1 MNDYLKLLLK
11 LPSESLCD
19 RFNTNETNSD
29 DDVSIEEIINILKYR
44 FNIDFEEDINYITHD
59 INYQKSEA
67 DIFYVLFERIITLLD
82 DKISFKKVYSR
93 EIRYNILHRNY
104 KEKDNM
110 HTRLNEKENA
120 DKSYNFIIDHLEDHE
135 DSKSKI
141 QYIIT
146 NLYLIMLL
154 LNDSSYYNYSE
165 FERIYNYEETSELN
179 ANDNGSFTDKRG
191 KNFKIDAKILN
202 NHNDYK
208 RSFIYNLVADER
220 VIQYS
225 GKYFTQL
232 CDDLRKKYSNAFED
246 DDDND
251 DDNDSYKKIE
261 ELLKQDKEDE
271 AYKEQDLITQSDDT
285 NSQAD
290 VSDKTKFEQKS
301 KSKSMICEAI
311 DNFIISS
318 INSFTYNPYK
328 ILNTNKKYLSNDFKL
343 FVKKYFETFNEIT
356 KYNNNRDKYEN
367 YNENTNSNDDKKERD
382 YKKYFE
388 YYMSEKELVNES
400 ERMFTELIY
409 GFSIIKGTDGAIS
422 HALKKNLDLENSNIA
437 INKIYEINSNF
448 IIIPNV
454 YSRREY
460 SQIVTNITLNCMNR
474 KAYSIREELFKNY
487 NSQVLDF
494 CIYEAFI
501 YYPILMS
508 YVLLTLN
515 YIFTEGHKNKFLS
528 KFQNANTSSKEME
541 KNLRTVLDKIYKN
554 MKNDEQFEWLSSES
568 DVTFNSLPKDM
579 SCFYKHLNIMFD
591 EEDFPS
597 YFTSIIYNPRVN
609 ETAGLINSYMK
620 TFYNFWGKLQ

>member
-19 RFNTNETNSD
+19 RFNINETISD
-29 DDVSIEEIINILKYR
+29 DDISIEEIINILKYR
-44 FNIDFEEDINYITHD
+44 FNIDFEEDIEYIIHG
-59 INYQKSEA
+59 INYQNSEA
-67 DIFYVLFERIITLLD
+67 GIFYKLFENIITLLN

-93 EIRYNILHRNY
+93 EIRVNILHNNY
-104 KEKDNM
+104 KEKDNI
-110 HTRLNEKENA
+110 HIRLNEKNA
-120 DKSYNFIIDHLEDHE
+120 DKSYNFIIDHLEKYD
-135 DSKSKI
+135 DSKSKM

-165 FERIYNYEETSELN
+165 FERIYNYEATSDIDT
-179 ANDNGSFTDKRG
+179 NDNASSTDKPG

-208 RSFIYNLVADER
+208 ESFIYNLVAEESIFHPSD
-220 VIQYS
+220 
-225 GKYFTQL
+225 KYFTQA
-232 CDDLRKKYSNAFED
+232 CDDLHTKYFDAFKYDDED
-246 DDDND
+246 DD
-251 DDNDSYKKIE
+251 SFLCIE
-261 ELLKQDKEDE
+261 ELENLFTEDE
-271 AYKEQDLITQSDDT
+271 NHDDQDPITLYNDT
-285 NSQAD
+285 ESKAD
-290 VSDKTKFEQKS
+290 VSDETNIESKS

-318 INSFTYNPYK
+318 INSFANSPYR
-328 ILNTNKKYLSNDFKL
+328 ILNINKKYTSKNYKL

-356 KYNNNRDKYEN
+356 KYNNNRDKYELED
-367 YNENTNSNDDKKERD
+367 ENTNSNDNKKERD
-382 YKKYFE
+382 YKKYLE
-388 YYMSEKELVNES
+388 YYTSERELVTES

-409 GFSIIKGTDGAIS
+409 GFSIIKGTDEVIS
-422 HALKKNLDLENSNIA
+422 HAFKKNVELENSDID

-454 YSRREY
+454 YLRRKY
-460 SQIVTNITLNCMNR
+460 CHIVTKITLNCMNR
-474 KAYSIREELFKNY
+474 KDYSIREEFFKNY

-508 YVLLTLN
+508 YVLLTLK
-515 YIFTEGHKNKFLS
+515 YIFSDKHKNRLLS
-528 KFQNANTSSKEME
+528 KFQNANTSPKEME
-541 KNLRTVLDKIYKN
+541 ENLRTVLDEICKNNKN
-554 MKNDEQFEWLSSES
+554 MKKDEQFEWLSSES

-591 EEDFPS
+591 KKDFPS
-597 YFTSIIYNPRVN
+597 YFASIIYNPRVN
-609 ETAGLINSYMK
+609 ETAGLVNSYMK
-620 TFYNFWGKLQ
+620 TFYDFWGKLQ